1 MEGELGAPDLEV
13 ARVMPAPPA
22 AIWAAWCD
30 ADVLANWWGPAG
42 FTSTV
47 RELEVSNGGLLDIV
61 MRGPDGTEFLN
72 VYDFEEVDPPSR
84 IAYVHRGSEEWG
96 LAPSRTVV
104 LIEPEPGRGGVQT
117 RVTWRS
123 YYASDEDRRR
133 HLDDF
138 QAGRGA
144 RELLERLEAAA
155 AASQGP

>member
-72 VYDFEEVDPPSR
+72 VYDFEEVDPPWR
-84 IAYVHRGSEEWG
+84 IAYVHWGSEEWG

-138 QAGRGA
+138 QAGIGA